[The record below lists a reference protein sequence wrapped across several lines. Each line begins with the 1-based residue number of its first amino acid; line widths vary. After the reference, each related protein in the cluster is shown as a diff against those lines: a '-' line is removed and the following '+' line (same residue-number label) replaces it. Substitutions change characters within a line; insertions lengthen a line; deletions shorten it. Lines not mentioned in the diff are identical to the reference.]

1 MLSLHTGLRNGELRL
16 LRWRQVDLLERT
28 ITIGKSKTAGG
39 ECRIVPLSQ
48 TATQCLQDWRRLFPD
63 AYPAHYVFPSERYGL
78 GSFENGKCIP
88 YEILPDKPIGSWKV
102 AWTAART
109 AAKVS
114 CRWHDMR
121 HTFVSKMAEGQ
132 ASDATIMSL
141 AGHLSRKMMEKYS
154 HTRNE
159 AKRVAISAL
168 DVKTLPDSP

>member
-1 MLSLHTGLRNGELRL
+1 VGE
-16 LRWRQVDLLERT
+16 E
-28 ITIGKSKTAGG
+28 GYESGKTAPYD
-39 ECRIVPLSQ
+39 VK
-48 TATQCLQDWRRLFPD
+48 PD
-63 AYPAHYVFPSERYGL
+63 V
-78 GSFENGKCIP
+78 
-88 YEILPDKPIGSWKV
+88 PIGSWKV
-102 AWTAART
+102 SWTAARA

-159 AKRVAISAL
+159 AKRQAISAL
-168 DVKTLPDSP
+168 DGDFRPESPQNPPQ